1 VGGAL
6 KGIILAGGT
15 GSRLDPLTR
24 ITNKHLLPVYD
35 RPMIFY
41 AVQQLVDAGIDRII
55 IVTGGSSAGEFLH
68 LLGNGSQFGL
78 RHLDYTYQDR
88 AGGIGEALG
97 LCEWFAAGDPVAV
110 LLGDNI
116 FEYSLAPFVESFLAR
131 GATGAH
137 LILTQVDDPSA
148 YGVAELRDGTVVRI
162 HEKPKV
168 PPSDLITTGFYLY
181 EPSVFEFVKGLR
193 PSARG
198 ELEIEDVNNRYIDLG
213 TATFD
218 RAPGYWID
226 CGGSIDMLHKAAVLV
241 AAHGSSKPW
250 SASGTAVP
258 RGPRPTEPRS

>member
-1 VGGAL
+1 MM

-35 RPMIFY
+35 RPMIFH
-41 AVQQLVDAGIDRII
+41 AVQQLVDAGIDRIMV
-55 IVTGGSSAGEFLH
+55 VTGGPHAGEFLR

-78 RHLDYTYQDR
+78 RHLDYTYQAR
-88 AGGIGEALG
+88 AGGIAEALG
-97 LCEWFAAGDPVAV
+97 LCEWFAGGDPVAV

-116 FEYSLAPFVESFLAR
+116 FEFSLAPFVSKFLER

-137 LILTQVDDPSA
+137 LILTEVDDPSA
-148 YGVAELRDGTVVRI
+148 YGVAEIKDGKVVRI
-162 HEKPKV
+162 HEKPAT
-168 PPSDLITTGFYLY
+168 PPSNLITTGFYLY
-181 EPSVFEFVKGLR
+181 ERGVFDFVRGLR

-198 ELEIEDVNNRYIDLG
+198 ELEIEDVNNRYIELG

-226 CGGSIDMLHKAAVLV
+226 CGGSVELLFKAAELV
-241 AAHGSSKPW
+241 ARHGTSKPW
-250 SASGTAVP
+250 P
-258 RGPRPTEPRS
+258 KP

>member
-1 VGGAL
+1 MTGRAV

-35 RPMIFY
+35 RPMIFH
-41 AVQQLVDAGIDRII
+41 AVRQLVDAAIDRIM
-55 IVTGGSSAGEFLH
+55 IVTGGNNAGDFLR

-116 FEYSLAPFVESFLAR
+116 FEHSLAPFVSRFMAR

-148 YGVAELRDGTVVRI
+148 YGVAEFRDGRVVRI
-162 HEKPKV
+162 HEKPKI

-181 EPSVFEFVKGLR
+181 EPGVFEFVRTLR

-198 ELEIEDVNNRYIDLG
+198 ELEIEDVNNRYIELG
-213 TATFD
+213 IATFEQ
-218 RAPGYWID
+218 APGYWID
-226 CGGSIDMLHKAAVLV
+226 CGGSIDMLHRAAVLV
-241 AAHGSSKPW
+241 AARGVSKPW
-250 SASGTAVP
+250 PAEGA
-258 RGPRPTEPRS
+258 GA